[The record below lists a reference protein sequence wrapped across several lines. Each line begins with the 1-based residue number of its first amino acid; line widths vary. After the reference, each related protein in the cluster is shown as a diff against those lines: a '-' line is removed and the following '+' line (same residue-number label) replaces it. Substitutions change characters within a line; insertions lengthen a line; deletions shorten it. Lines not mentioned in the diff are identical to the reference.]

1 MNKAKDYIQLHLNI
15 LLFSLTSVF
24 SKAASVQLN
33 RGGIKNPLLYVFLFL
48 MVANCGIYA
57 IAWQKVIKKFS
68 LSTAYANRSVYL
80 IWSQIWAVIIFHE
93 NLTVKNIIG
102 LLILML
108 ICTMFSAVSQI
119 LLKQSANEEHASA
132 LREYLNWRVI
142 VAYLIFGSV
151 LLLNTYAYTQVDL
164 KYGPV
169 LDTFTY
175 VFVLLLSFGVL
186 KEKVSKGKLI
196 GNLII
201 ILGVLVYTLP

>member
-1 MNKAKDYIQLHLNI
+1 
-15 LLFSLTSVF
+15 
-24 SKAASVQLN
+24 
-33 RGGIKNPLLYVFLFL
+33 
-48 MVANCGIYA
+48 
-57 IAWQKVIKKFS
+57 
-68 LSTAYANRSVYL
+68 
-80 IWSQIWAVIIFHE
+80 
-93 NLTVKNIIG
+93 
-102 LLILML
+102 ML

-175 VFVLLLSFGVL
+175 VFVL

>member
-1 MNKAKDYIQLHLNI
+1 
-15 LLFSLTSVF
+15 
-24 SKAASVQLN
+24 
-33 RGGIKNPLLYVFLFL
+33 
-48 MVANCGIYA
+48 
-57 IAWQKVIKKFS
+57 
-68 LSTAYANRSVYL
+68 
-80 IWSQIWAVIIFHE
+80 
-93 NLTVKNIIG
+93 
-102 LLILML
+102 
-108 ICTMFSAVSQI
+108 MFSAVSQI
-119 LLKQSANEEHASA
+119 LLETKRQRGACICTS
-132 LREYLNWRVI
+132 RVSELARDCG
-142 VAYLIFGSV
+142 VSDFGSV